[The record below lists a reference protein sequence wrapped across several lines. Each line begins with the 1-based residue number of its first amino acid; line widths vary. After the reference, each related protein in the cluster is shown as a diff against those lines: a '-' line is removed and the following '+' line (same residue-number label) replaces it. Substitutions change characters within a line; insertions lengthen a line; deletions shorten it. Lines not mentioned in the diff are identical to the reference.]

1 MPPPPSL
8 VVAEVGYELS
18 LWQGLG
24 LWEDRVLGCWCLV
37 CEGLVPCSDVSPGGA
52 SPPLDGP
59 DGAFRT
65 GQKPG
70 CWLSPDP
77 VTCHHIALHVLSPT
91 DILLVL
97 SAAQRGWGSVVHT
110 ESLLHNTFR
119 SHRLSLTTP
128 YCPWPVSASQAAPR
142 VPSGSSPW
150 KFVLWVLGFPEEEV
164 EQAQGQ
170 WPLATW
176 PSDADLKGGAAF
188 SLPSPL

>member
-24 LWEDRVLGCWCLV
+24 LWEDRVLGCWRLV
-37 CEGLVPCSDVSPGGA
+37 CKGLVPCSDVSPGGA

-97 SAAQRGWGSVVHT
+97 SAARGVGALWSTQRAFSIT
-110 ESLLHNTFR
+110 
-119 SHRLSLTTP
+119 
-128 YCPWPVSASQAAPR
+128 
-142 VPSGSSPW
+142 PSGLT
-150 KFVLWVLGFPEEEV
+150 V
-164 EQAQGQ
+164 
-170 WPLATW
+170 
-176 PSDADLKGGAAF
+176 F
-188 SLPSPL
+188 SLPHLTVPGLSLLPRQPRGFLVVPLRGNLSSGCWDSQKRR

>member
-24 LWEDRVLGCWCLV
+24 LWEDRVLGCWRLV
-37 CEGLVPCSDVSPGGA
+37 CEGLVPCSDVSPG
-52 SPPLDGP
+52 
-59 DGAFRT
+59 GAFRT

-110 ESLLHNTFR
+110 ESLLHNTFG
-119 SHRLSLTTP
+119 LT
-128 YCPWPVSASQAAPR
+128 V
-142 VPSGSSPW
+142 
-150 KFVLWVLGFPEEEV
+150 
-164 EQAQGQ
+164 
-170 WPLATW
+170 
-176 PSDADLKGGAAF
+176 F
-188 SLPSPL
+188 SLPHLPVPGLSLLPRQPRGFLVVPLHGNLSSGC